1 MKISRTPTIL
11 SLLAALVAML
21 ALAASAQAASLTL
34 KCSGKGPQYKAQEYS
49 TAECT
54 VAKGQKRD
62 IEGIL
67 RNDKNKP
74 VAGTLK
80 VTISKWVPQG
90 GGSYAVTPEKEF
102 EVKAAANGKFKIPNL
117 TTKTE
122 ETVFIEAVAD
132 ADAEVSTVAQEV
144 NIQRLVTATAKKI
157 GGGKLKVTVKGAELP
172 FKIGI
177 TEEGYFVCGG
187 AARKASKAG
196 TAVFYLGNQHGEF
209 SVFIDAGELGD
220 LYYTPLSRPAAG
232 GFRASRRRVRCAA
245 AAPSARS
252 GTRRPRRP

>member
-1 MKISRTPTIL
+1 MIL
-11 SLLAALVAML
+11 SLLAALVALL
-21 ALAASAQAASLTL
+21 ALAASAQAATLTL

-54 VAKGQKRD
+54 VAKGQKRNL
-62 IEGIL
+62 EGVL

-90 GGSYAVTPEKEF
+90 DGAYAVTPEKEF
-102 EVKAAANGKFKIPNL
+102 EVKAAANGKFKVPNL

-122 ETVFIEAVAD
+122 ATVFIEAVAD

-144 NIQRLVTATAKKI
+144 NIQRLVTATAKVL
-157 GGGKLKVTVKGAELP
+157 GGGKVKVTVKGAELP

-177 TEEGYFVCGG
+177 TEEEGYFVSGG
-187 AARKASKAG
+187 LARKASKAG
-196 TAVFYLGNQHGEF
+196 TAVFALGSQRGKFNIY
-209 SVFIDAGELGD
+209 VDAGELGD
-220 LYYTPLSRPAAG
+220 LYYIQAKPFKL
-232 GFRASRRRVRCAA
+232 
-245 AAPSARS
+245 
-252 GTRRPRRP
+252 